1 MNGIWLEKILYIFQL
16 GIYVLTFFLMM
27 RASKLISRSE
37 LYSIIR
43 FVIMFVVIVGVIQWL
58 LTMFFPS
65 GKILLKYIL
74 YNDSN
79 EDVYFNFNDYFH
91 NRRIYSTF
99 MEPSYMA
106 AFAVGAFYYLLSFWN
121 ERKKN
126 LWLLALLLTIIIVSF
141 SSTAYGAFGITGL
154 LFISSTKEIKRS
166 WKIVIIF
173 VGCIGLLLFAVSFR
187 ETLDAVLFSKSL
199 TGSASTRARW
209 NNEAFDAFLT
219 SPLWGIGYDNH
230 YDYYHIISGAD
241 LPIKTNSYIDSFF
254 EKNNGLEFIDF
265 DDEKLNADPEIS
277 RRTRIYHL
285 LQNLRRISPNKHL
298 NNAFIFCERVLLLI
312 QIILR
317 VDRTKK
323 LDWTIKYGSQWV
335 SITDGLVK
343 EILSKK
349 AKIRSVFKYTNC
361 ADELFIQTVA
371 YNSDFRHKIYKGST
385 REAMNNMRIVDWK
398 RGKNGSPYTFREDD
412 FSTLGNTDALFA
424 RKFSQEIDKSIIV
437 KITDYL
443 EDGVTA

>member
-1 MNGIWLEKILYIFQL
+1 MTLFGVIWAITIIYCFSKKDIKYMLLFTLLFMTFQCTNVLYISAGKGVGPQVLTSFFFIVKVLVTLEFKLKKRQIDKTRLAKASLLAVLLIVVTSSIMNGIWLEKILYIFQL

-199 TGSASTRARW
+199 TGSATTRARW

-219 SPLWGIGYDNH
+219 SPLWGIGYKAIRGSSIVYSLLGEIGLLGFFSFLVFNVSSTWRAFVRRNESVQ
-230 YDYYHIISGAD
+230 YTRGYYGTVYAVIASFICLIIACPDLDLCSYWLWLYLLACYSGQE
-241 LPIKTNSYIDSFF
+241 LI
-254 EKNNGLEFIDF
+254 
-265 DDEKLNADPEIS
+265 
-277 RRTRIYHL
+277 IYKRKRL
-285 LQNLRRISPNKHL
+285 FKY
-298 NNAFIFCERVLLLI
+298 
-312 QIILR
+312 
-317 VDRTKK
+317 
-323 LDWTIKYGSQWV
+323 KYGIQNR
-335 SITDGLVK
+335 LRY
-343 EILSKK
+343 KK
-349 AKIRSVFKYTNC
+349 VN
-361 ADELFIQTVA
+361 
-371 YNSDFRHKIYKGST
+371 
-385 REAMNNMRIVDWK
+385 
-398 RGKNGSPYTFREDD
+398 
-412 FSTLGNTDALFA
+412 
-424 RKFSQEIDKSIIV
+424 
-437 KITDYL
+437 
-443 EDGVTA
+443 